1 LNVPGLYLL
10 GGQIRTEDV
19 SRLAEAVRNLSNEH
33 ADAFAT
39 TIQYTFRLLMVEGLE
54 SSELPK
60 IDEQWETT
68 VSGILASSPRA
79 RTTLK
84 RYLA

>member
-1 LNVPGLYLL
+1 VPGLSLS
-10 GGQIRTEDV
+10 GDQITTEEV
-19 SRLAEAVRNLSNEH
+19 SRLAQAVRDLSNEH
-33 ADAFAT
+33 ANAFAT

-60 IDEQWETT
+60 IDEQWERT

-79 RTTLK
+79 RATLK
-84 RYLA
+84 GYLA